1 MTPHNESPYSQ
12 DATLSPEQERA
23 EKAMPEPVRAT
34 MSERPLVQYR
44 IHPAA
49 RFFRRGPWENLAILL
64 IGLGIVMLMQPY
76 SMTLFTWSFLTI
88 LAGTAMFVIV
98 SHFPE

>member
-1 MTPHNESPYSQ
+1 MTRY
-12 DATLSPEQERA
+12 
-23 EKAMPEPVRAT
+23 
-34 MSERPLVQYR
+34 
-44 IHPAA
+44 
-49 RFFRRGPWENLAILL
+49 FRRGPWENFAVVL

-76 SMTLFTWSFLTI
+76 SMTLFTWSFLTV